1 MTFNEMY
8 SINYAWEASTQL
20 TMINNTTEK
29 MLASEALKEV
39 E

>member
-1 MTFNEMY
+1 MY

-20 TMINNTTEK
+20 TMINSTTEK